1 MKKTLLALAFCLIG
15 TLQLLVAQVSEKE
28 AVARQWIKSNLKEL
42 KINSDSDIN
51 LRFVRKSIS
60 GETLR
65 FQQMVNNIPVFDT
78 EIVVHFDL
86 NDQVSYADHNIIK
99 EVVQINTTPQISK
112 ERAIEISDKEIG
124 VSGMVT
130 FQESKLFVYN
140 KLENTK
146 LVYRTVT
153 SFEEKSG
160 SWEVIMDAING
171 TILSVKDIAIYCG
184 AECTSNHHNATNT
197 SGAAKYFMP
206 KEATSTLAF
215 QPGTAMV
222 FLSDPLSSARVAYG
236 GNYSDG
242 GGSGDTDTAELNAQ
256 RVLVNLPEVDNT
268 AGTYK
273 LKSSYVEIKNLENPN
288 KGLFTQ
294 ANANFSFTRNAD
306 GFEAANVFYHTDN
319 NLRYINETLGVNCL
333 QNVNGTHTGVLWF
346 DPSGENGADNSHYTN
361 GELVFGEGCV
371 DDAEDGDVIWHEL
384 GHGLHDWLTG
394 GSLSQVNGLSEGSGD
409 YWAQSNSR
417 ALSGQWTSADAAYH
431 WMFNWDGHNACW
443 GGRTTNYAALY
454 PGGLVGQIHTDGQ
467 IWSTVN
473 MKIWDV
479 LGRTKTD
486 KAFLEGL
493 ALTNSSTNQQNAA
506 IAVRQ
511 AAIDMNYSC
520 ADIKVMT
527 EKYTAAGYVMPAIAL
542 RINCPGT
549 QTVTADG
556 LGNYTVPSFASL
568 ANAINS
574 NCDAVVT
581 QSPAAGTVVTVGT
594 HVITMTATSG
604 TSVNCN
610 FNLVVQASLGVE
622 DVVKNTFSIYPN
634 PASTTITIKGDNFE
648 NEEIEVYNM
657 LGQKVIGKNLITNE
671 STIDISNLANG
682 VYIVYFMN
690 SKASH
695 KFVKQ

>member
-1 MKKTLLALAFCLIG
+1 MKKILLTIAFCVIG
-15 TLQLLVAQVSEKE
+15 SVQFVCAQDSEKE
-28 AVARQWIKSNLKEL
+28 TVARQWIKSNLKEL
-42 KINSDSDIN
+42 KSNSDADLN
-51 LRFVRKSIS
+51 LRFVRKSKS

-65 FQQMVNNIPVFDT
+65 FQQMINDVPVFDT
-78 EIVVHFDL
+78 EIVIHF
-86 NDQVSYADHNIIK
+86 NPSGEISYSDHNITK
-99 EVVQINTTPQISK
+99 ELVQIVTIPQISK
-112 ERAIEISDKEIG
+112 EQAIEIADKEIG

-130 FQESKLFVYN
+130 LQESNLFVYN
-140 KLENTK
+140 KLDETK

-153 SFEEKSG
+153 SFEEKPG
-160 SWEVIMDAING
+160 TWEVIIDATSG
-171 TILSVKDIAIYCG
+171 AILSVKDIAIYCG
-184 AECTSNHHNATNT
+184 SECTSSHQHNTNT
-197 SGAAKYFMP
+197 SGTAKYFMP
-206 KEATSTLAF
+206 KEANATLAF
-215 QPGTAMV
+215 ETGTAMV
-222 FLSDPLSSARVAYG
+222 FLSDPLSSARVSYG
-236 GNYSDG
+236 GNYTDG
-242 GGSGDTDTAELNAQ
+242 NGPGDTDTTELNNQ
-256 RVLVNLPEVDNT
+256 RVTVNLPQVDNT
-268 AGTYK
+268 AGTYL
-273 LKSSYVEIKNLENPN
+273 LKSSYVEIKNIENPN

-294 ANANFSFTRNAD
+294 ANPNFLFTRSAD

-319 NLRYINETLGVNCL
+319 NLRYINETLGVTCRPL
-333 QNVNGTHTGVLWF
+333 TNGGILWY
-346 DPSGENGADNSHYTN
+346 DPSGLNGADNSYYSA
-361 GELVFGEGCV
+361 GRLVFGEGCV

-384 GHGLHDWLTG
+384 GHGLHDWITG

-417 ALSGQWTSADAAYH
+417 SLNQWTSSDAAYH
-431 WMFNWDGHNACW
+431 WMFNWDGHNVCW
-443 GGRTTNYAALY
+443 GGRTTNYAPIY
-454 PGGLVGQIHTDGQ
+454 PGGLVSQIHTDGQ
-467 IWSTVN
+467 IWATVN

-479 LGRTKTD
+479 LGRVKTD
-486 KAFLEGL
+486 TAFLEGL
-493 ALTNSSTNQQNAA
+493 GLTNSSTNQQNAA

-527 EKYTAAGYVMPAIAL
+527 EKYTAAGYVMPAIPL

-581 QSPAAGTVVTVGT
+581 QSPAVGSVVGVGT

-610 FNLVVQASLGVE
+610 FNLVVQASLGVD
-622 DVVKNTFSIYPN
+622 DVVKSTFSIYPN
-634 PASTTITIKGDNFE
+634 PASTSITIKGDNFE

-682 VYIVYFMN
+682 VYIIYFMN

>member
-1 MKKTLLALAFCLIG
+1 MKKTLLTIVFSIIG
-15 TLQLLVAQVSEKE
+15 TAQFLFAQVSDKE
-28 AVARQWIKSNLKEL
+28 NEARQWIKSNLKEL

-51 LRFVRKSIS
+51 LRFVRKSKS

-65 FQQMVNNIPVFDT
+65 FQQIVNNVPVFDT
-78 EIVVHFDL
+78 EIVVHF
-86 NDQVSYADHNIIK
+86 NPSGQVSYSDHNITK
-99 EVVQINTTPQISK
+99 EVIQINTTPQISK
-112 ERAIEISDKEIG
+112 ERAIELADKEIG

-130 FQESKLFVYN
+130 LQESNLFVYN
-140 KLENTK
+140 KLETTK

-153 SFEEKSG
+153 SFEEKPG
-160 SWEVIMDAING
+160 TWEVIVDAING
-171 TILSVKDIAIYCG
+171 DVLSVKDIAIYCG
-184 AECTSNHHNATNT
+184 SECTSSHQHNNST
-197 SGAAKYFMP
+197 SGTAKYFMP
-206 KEATSTLAF
+206 KEANTALAF
-215 QPGTAMV
+215 EAGTAMV
-222 FLSDPLSSARVAYG
+222 FLSDPLSGAAVPYA
-236 GNYSDG
+236 GNYVDG
-242 GGSGDTDTAELNAQ
+242 NDADTAELNAQ
-256 RVLVNLPEVDNT
+256 RVLVNLPQVDNT
-268 AGTYK
+268 AGTYL

-294 ANANFSFTRNAD
+294 ANPNFLFTRNQD

-319 NLRYINETLGVNCL
+319 NLRYINETLGVTCRPL
-333 QNVNGTHTGVLWF
+333 TNGGVLWY
-346 DPSGENGADNSHYTN
+346 DPSGLNGQDNSYYSA
-361 GELVFGEGCV
+361 GRLVFGEGCV

-384 GHGLHDWLTG
+384 GHGLHDWITG

-417 ALSGQWTSADAAYH
+417 SLNQWATTDAAYH
-431 WMFNWDGHNACW
+431 WMFNWDGHNVCW
-443 GGRTTNYAALY
+443 GGRTTNYAAVY
-454 PGGLVGQIHTDGQ
+454 PGGLINQIHTDGQ
-467 IWSTVN
+467 IWATVN

-486 KAFLEGL
+486 TAFLEGL
-493 ALTNSSTNQQNAA
+493 GLTNSSTNQQNAA

-520 ADIKVMT
+520 ADVKVMT

-542 RINCPGT
+542 RINCPDT

-581 QSPAAGTVVTVGT
+581 QSPAVGSVVGVGT

-610 FNLVVQASLGVE
+610 FNLVVQASLGVD
-622 DVVKNTFSIYPN
+622 DVVKSTFSIYPN
-634 PASTTITIKGDNFE
+634 PASTSITIKGDNFE

-682 VYIVYFMN
+682 VYMVYFMN
-690 SKASH
+690 AKASH

>member
-1 MKKTLLALAFCLIG
+1 MKKTLLTLVFCVIG
-15 TLQLLVAQVSEKE
+15 AAQSIVAQVSEKE
-28 AVARQWIKSNLKEL
+28 AIAKQWIKSNFKEL

-65 FQQMVNNIPVFDT
+65 FQQIVNNIPVFDT
-78 EIVVHFDL
+78 EIVIHF
-86 NDQVSYADHNIIK
+86 NPSGEISFSDHNITK
-99 EVVQINTTPQISK
+99 DVVRINTTPQISE
-112 ERAIEISDKEIG
+112 ERAIEIADKEIG

-130 FQESKLFVYN
+130 LQESKLFVYN
-140 KLENTK
+140 KLEGTK
-146 LVYRTVT
+146 LVYRTLT
-153 SFEEKSG
+153 SFEEKPG
-160 SWEVIMDAING
+160 TWEVIIDATNG
-171 TILSVKDIAIYCG
+171 AILSVKDIAIYCG
-184 AECTSNHHNATNT
+184 SECTTSHQHKTNT

-206 KEATSTLAF
+206 KEANSPLAF
-215 QPGTAMV
+215 VSGTAMV
-222 FLSDPLSSARVAYG
+222 FLSDPLSGAAVAYG
-236 GNYSDG
+236 GNYVDG
-242 GGSGDTDTAELNAQ
+242 NDADTAELNAQ
-256 RVLVNLPEVDNT
+256 RVLVNLPQVDNN
-268 AGTYK
+268 AGTHL

-294 ANANFSFTRNAD
+294 ANPNFLFTRNQD

-319 NLRYINETLGVNCL
+319 NLRYINETLGVTCRPL
-333 QNVNGTHTGVLWF
+333 TNGGVLWY
-346 DPSGENGADNSHYTN
+346 DPSGVNGQDNSYYSS
-361 GELVFGEGCV
+361 GRLVFGEGCV

-384 GHGLHDWLTG
+384 GHGLHDWITG

-417 ALSGQWTSADAAYH
+417 SLNQWTTSDAAYH
-431 WMFNWDGHNACW
+431 WMFNWDGHNVCW
-443 GGRTTNYAALY
+443 GGRTTNYAAVY
-454 PGGLVGQIHTDGQ
+454 PGGLVNQIHTDGQ
-467 IWSTVN
+467 IWATVN

-486 KAFLEGL
+486 TAFLEGL
-493 ALTNSSTNQQNAA
+493 GLTNSSTNQQNAA

-511 AAIDMNYSC
+511 AAINMNYSC
-520 ADIKVMT
+520 ADVKVMT

-581 QSPAAGTVVTVGT
+581 QSPAVGTVVSVGT

-610 FNLVVQASLGVE
+610 FNLVVQASLGID

-634 PASTTITIKGDNFE
+634 PASTSITIKGENFE
-648 NEEIEVYNM
+648 NEEIEIYNM
-657 LGQKVIGKNLITNE
+657 LGQKVIGKNLVTNE
-671 STIDISNLANG
+671 STVDISNLANG
-682 VYIVYFMN
+682 VYMVYFMN
-690 SKASH
+690 AKTSH

>member
-1 MKKTLLALAFCLIG
+1 MKKTLLTFLVCLSG
-15 TLQLLVAQVSEKE
+15 TFQLIIAQVSDKE
-28 AVARQWIKSNLKEL
+28 STARQWIKSNFKEL
-42 KINSDSDIN
+42 KINSDTDLN
-51 LRFVRKSIS
+51 LRFVRKSKS

-78 EIVVHFDL
+78 EIVIHF
-86 NDQVSYADHNIIK
+86 NPSGEISYSDHNITK
-99 EVVQINTTPQISK
+99 ELVRISTSPQISK
-112 ERAIEISDKEIG
+112 ERAIEIADQVIG

-130 FQESKLFVYN
+130 LQESNLFVYN
-140 KLENTK
+140 KLEDTK
-146 LVYRTVT
+146 LVYRTIT
-153 SFEEKSG
+153 SFEERPG
-160 SWEVIMDAING
+160 TWEVIIDAVNG
-171 TILSVKDIAIYCG
+171 TVLSVKDIAIYCG
-184 AECTSNHHNATNT
+184 SECMVSHQHNLQT
-197 SGAAKYFMP
+197 SGTTKFFMP
-206 KEATSTLAF
+206 KEENAVLAF

-222 FLSDPLSSARVAYG
+222 FLSDPLSGARVPYA
-236 GNYSDG
+236 GNYVDGSDA
-242 GGSGDTDTAELNAQ
+242 DTAELNAQ
-256 RVLVNLPEVDNT
+256 RVLVNLPQIDNT
-268 AGTYK
+268 TGTYL

-294 ANANFSFTRNAD
+294 SNSNFSFTRNAD

-319 NLRYINETLGVNCL
+319 NLRYINETLGVTCRPL
-333 QNVNGTHTGVLWF
+333 TNGGVLWY
-346 DPSGENGADNSHYTN
+346 DPSGVNGADNSYYSA
-361 GELVFGEGCV
+361 GRLVFGEGCV

-384 GHGLHDWLTG
+384 GHGLHDWITG

-417 ALSGQWTSADAAYH
+417 SLNQWTSSDAAYH
-431 WMFNWDGHNACW
+431 WMFNWDGHNVCW
-443 GGRTTNYAALY
+443 GGRTTNYAPIY
-454 PGGLVGQIHTDGQ
+454 PGGLINQIHTDGQ
-467 IWSTVN
+467 IWATVN

-486 KAFLEGL
+486 TAFLEGL
-493 ALTNSSTNQQNAA
+493 GLTNSSTNQQNAA

-527 EKYTAAGYVMPAIAL
+527 EKYTAAGYIMPAIPL
-542 RINCPGT
+542 SINCPST
-549 QTVTADG
+549 QTVTADA

-581 QSPAAGTVVTVGT
+581 QNPPVGAVVPVGT

>member
-1 MKKTLLALAFCLIG
+1 MKKILLTIAFCVIG
-15 TLQLLVAQVSEKE
+15 SVQFVCAQDSEKE
-28 AVARQWIKSNLKEL
+28 TVARQWIKSNLKEL
-42 KINSDSDIN
+42 KSNSDADLN
-51 LRFVRKSIS
+51 LRFVRKSKS

-65 FQQMVNNIPVFDT
+65 FQQMINDVPVFDT
-78 EIVVHFDL
+78 EIVIHF
-86 NDQVSYADHNIIK
+86 NPSGEISYSDHNIKK
-99 EVVQINTTPQISK
+99 ELVQIVTIPQIST

-130 FQESKLFVYN
+130 LQESNLFVYN
-140 KLENTK
+140 KLDETK

-153 SFEEKSG
+153 SFEEKPG
-160 SWEVIMDAING
+160 TWEVIIDATSG
-171 TILSVKDIAIYCG
+171 AILSVKDIAIYCG
-184 AECTSNHHNATNT
+184 SECTSSHQHNTNT
-197 SGAAKYFMP
+197 SGTAKYFMP
-206 KEATSTLAF
+206 KEANATLAF
-215 QPGTAMV
+215 ETGTAMV
-222 FLSDPLSSARVAYG
+222 FLSDPLSSARVSYG
-236 GNYSDG
+236 GNYTDG
-242 GGSGDTDTAELNAQ
+242 NGPGDTDTTELNNQ
-256 RVLVNLPEVDNT
+256 RVTVNLPQVDNT
-268 AGTYK
+268 AGTYL
-273 LKSSYVEIKNLENPN
+273 LKSSYVEIKNIENPN

-294 ANANFSFTRNAD
+294 ANPNFLFTRSAD

-319 NLRYINETLGVNCL
+319 NLRYINETLGVTCRPL
-333 QNVNGTHTGVLWF
+333 TNGGILWY
-346 DPSGENGADNSHYTN
+346 DPSGLNGADNSYYSA
-361 GELVFGEGCV
+361 GRLVFGEGCV

-384 GHGLHDWLTG
+384 GHGLHDWITG

-417 ALSGQWTSADAAYH
+417 SLNQWTSSDAAYH
-431 WMFNWDGHNACW
+431 WMFNWDGHNVCW
-443 GGRTTNYAALY
+443 GGRTTNYAPIY
-454 PGGLVGQIHTDGQ
+454 PGGLVSQIHTDGQ
-467 IWSTVN
+467 IWATVN

-479 LGRTKTD
+479 LGRVKTD
-486 KAFLEGL
+486 TAFLEGL
-493 ALTNSSTNQQNAA
+493 GLTNSSTNQQNAA

-527 EKYTAAGYVMPAIAL
+527 EKYTAAGYVMPAIPL

-581 QSPAAGTVVTVGT
+581 QSPAVGSVVGVGT

-610 FNLVVQASLGVE
+610 FNLVVQASLGVD
-622 DVVKNTFSIYPN
+622 DVVKSTFSIYPN
-634 PASTTITIKGDNFE
+634 PASTSITIKGDNFE
-648 NEEIEVYNM
+648 NEEIEIYNM
-657 LGQKVIGKNLITNE
+657 LGQRVIGKSLITNE
-671 STIDISNLANG
+671 ATVDISNLANG
-682 VYIVYFMN
+682 VYMVYFMN
-690 SKASH
+690 AKASH

>member
-1 MKKTLLALAFCLIG
+1 MKKALLTLAFCVIG
-15 TLQLLVAQVSEKE
+15 TAQLLFAQVSEKE

-65 FQQMVNNIPVFDT
+65 FQQMVNNVPVFDT
-78 EIVVHFDL
+78 EIVVHF
-86 NDQVSYADHNIIK
+86 NPSGEISFSDHNITK
-99 EVVQINTTPQISK
+99 EVIQINTIPQISK
-112 ERAIEISDKEIG
+112 ERAVELADKEIG

-130 FQESKLFVYN
+130 LQESNLFVYN
-140 KLENTK
+140 KLETTK

-153 SFEEKSG
+153 SFEEKPG
-160 SWEVIMDAING
+160 TWEVIIDAING
-171 TILSVKDIAIYCG
+171 AVLSVKDIAIYCG
-184 AECTSNHHNATNT
+184 SECTTTHQHNT
-197 SGAAKYFMP
+197 STSGTTKYFMP
-206 KEATSTLAF
+206 KEANTALAF
-215 QPGTAMV
+215 ETGTAMV
-222 FLSDPLSSARVAYG
+222 FLSDPLSGAAVPYA
-236 GNYSDG
+236 GNYVDG
-242 GGSGDTDTAELNAQ
+242 NDADTAELNAQ
-256 RVLVNLPEVDNT
+256 RALVNLPQVDNT
-268 AGTYK
+268 AGTYL

-294 ANANFSFTRNAD
+294 ANPNFLFTRNQD

-319 NLRYINETLGVNCL
+319 NLRYINVTLGVNCRPL
-333 QNVNGTHTGVLWF
+333 TNGGVLWY
-346 DPSGENGADNSHYTN
+346 DPSGLNGQDNSYYSS
-361 GELVFGEGCV
+361 GRLVFGEGCV

-384 GHGLHDWLTG
+384 GHGLHDWITG

-417 ALSGQWTSADAAYH
+417 SLNEWATTDAAYH
-431 WMFNWDGHNACW
+431 WMFNWDGHNVCW
-443 GGRTTNYAALY
+443 GGRTTNYAPIY
-454 PGGLVGQIHTDGQ
+454 PGGLVNQIHTDGQ
-467 IWSTVN
+467 IWATVN

-486 KAFLEGL
+486 TAFLEGL
-493 ALTNSSTNQQNAA
+493 GLTNSSTNQQNAA

-520 ADIKVMT
+520 ADVKVMT
-527 EKYTAAGYVMPAIAL
+527 EKYTAAGYVMPPIDL

-581 QSPAAGTVVTVGT
+581 QSPAAGTVVAVGT
-594 HVITMTATSG
+594 HVVTMTATSG

-610 FNLVVQASLGVE
+610 FNLVVQASLGVD

-634 PASTTITIKGDNFE
+634 PASTSITIIGDNFE
-648 NEEIEVYNM
+648 NEEIEIYNM
-657 LGQKVIGKNLITNE
+657 LGQRVIGKSLITNE
-671 STIDISNLANG
+671 STVDISNLANG
-682 VYIVYFMN
+682 VYMVYFMN
-690 SKASH
+690 AKASH

>member
-1 MKKTLLALAFCLIG
+1 MKKTLLTLAFCVIG
-15 TLQLLVAQVSEKE
+15 TAQLLFAQVSEKE
-28 AVARQWIKSNLKEL
+28 AAARQWIKSNLKEL

-51 LRFVRKSIS
+51 LRFVRKSKS

-65 FQQMVNNIPVFDT
+65 FQQIVNNIPVFDT
-78 EIVVHFDL
+78 EIVVHF
-86 NDQVSYADHNIIK
+86 NPSGQVSYSDHNITK
-99 EVVQINTTPQISK
+99 EVIQINTTPQISK
-112 ERAIEISDKEIG
+112 ERAIELADKEIG

-130 FQESKLFVYN
+130 LQESNLFVYN
-140 KLENTK
+140 KLETTK

-153 SFEEKSG
+153 SFEEKPG
-160 SWEVIMDAING
+160 TWEVIVDAING
-171 TILSVKDIAIYCG
+171 DVLSVKDIAIYCG
-184 AECTSNHHNATNT
+184 SECTSSHQHNDST
-197 SGAAKYFMP
+197 SGTAKYFMP
-206 KEATSTLAF
+206 KEANTALAF
-215 QPGTAMV
+215 EAGTAMV
-222 FLSDPLSSARVAYG
+222 FLSDPLSGAAVPYA
-236 GNYSDG
+236 GNYVDG
-242 GGSGDTDTAELNAQ
+242 NDADTAELNAQ
-256 RVLVNLPEVDNT
+256 RVLVNLPQVDNT
-268 AGTYK
+268 AGTYL

-294 ANANFSFTRNAD
+294 ANPNFLFTRNQD

-319 NLRYINETLGVNCL
+319 NLRYINETLGVTCRPL
-333 QNVNGTHTGVLWF
+333 TNGGVLWY
-346 DPSGENGADNSHYTN
+346 DPSGLNGQDNSYYSA
-361 GELVFGEGCV
+361 GRLVFGEGCV

-384 GHGLHDWLTG
+384 GHGLHDWITG

-417 ALSGQWTSADAAYH
+417 SLNQWATTDAAYH
-431 WMFNWDGHNACW
+431 WMFNWDGHNVCW
-443 GGRTTNYAALY
+443 GGRTTNYAAVY
-454 PGGLVGQIHTDGQ
+454 PGGLINQIHTDGQ
-467 IWSTVN
+467 IWATVN

-486 KAFLEGL
+486 TAFLEGL
-493 ALTNSSTNQQNAA
+493 GLTNSSTNQQNAA

-520 ADIKVMT
+520 TDVKVMT

-542 RINCPGT
+542 RINCPDT

-581 QSPAAGTVVTVGT
+581 QSPAVGSVVGVGT

-610 FNLVVQASLGVE
+610 FNLVVQASLGVD

-634 PASTTITIKGDNFE
+634 PASTSITIKGDNFE
-648 NEEIEVYNM
+648 NEEIEIYNM
-657 LGQKVIGKNLITNE
+657 LGQRVIGKSLITNE
-671 STIDISNLANG
+671 STVDISNLANG
-682 VYIVYFMN
+682 VYMVYFMN
-690 SKASH
+690 AKASH

>member
-1 MKKTLLALAFCLIG
+1 MKKTLLTLALCLTGAF
-15 TLQLLVAQVSEKE
+15 QLVFAQVSEKE
-28 AVARQWIKSNLKEL
+28 AAARQWIKSNLKEL

-78 EIVVHFDL
+78 EIVIHF
-86 NDQVSYADHNIIK
+86 NPSGEISFSDHNITK
-99 EVVQINTTPQISK
+99 ELIRINTTPQISK
-112 ERAIEISDKEIG
+112 ERAIEIADKEIG

-130 FQESKLFVYN
+130 LQESKLFVYN
-140 KLENTK
+140 KLEETK
-146 LVYRTVT
+146 LVYRTLT
-153 SFEEKSG
+153 SFEEMPG
-160 SWEVIMDAING
+160 TWEVIVDAMNG
-171 TILSVKDIAIYCG
+171 AILSVKDIAIYCG
-184 AECTSNHHNATNT
+184 SECVTNHQHKSQTT
-197 SGAAKYFMP
+197 GTAKYFMP
-206 KEATSTLAF
+206 KTTNSTLAF
-215 QPGTAMV
+215 ESGTAMV

-236 GNYSDG
+236 GNYVDG
-242 GGSGDTDTAELNAQ
+242 SGQGDTDTAELNAQ
-256 RVLVNLPEVDNT
+256 RVLVNLPQVDNT
-268 AGTYK
+268 AGTYL
-273 LKSSYVEIKNLENPN
+273 LKSSYVEIKNIENPN

-294 ANANFSFTRNAD
+294 ANPNFLFTRNAD

-319 NLRYINETLGVNCL
+319 NLRYINETLGVNCRPL
-333 QNVNGTHTGVLWF
+333 TNGGILWF
-346 DPSGENGADNSHYTN
+346 DPSGVNGADNSYYSA
-361 GELVFGEGCV
+361 GRLVFGEGCV
-371 DDAEDGDVIWHEL
+371 DDGEDGDVIWHEL
-384 GHGLHDWLTG
+384 GHGLHDWVTG

-417 ALSGQWTSADAAYH
+417 ALPNQWTTADAAYH
-431 WMFNWDGHNACW
+431 WMFNWDGHNPCW
-443 GGRTTNYAALY
+443 GGRTTNYAPIY

-511 AAIDMNYSC
+511 AAINMNYSC

-527 EKYTAAGYVMPAIAL
+527 EKYTAAGYVMPAIPL

-556 LGNYTVPSFASL
+556 LGNYTIPSFATL

-581 QSPAAGTVVTVGT
+581 QSPAVGTVVGVGT

-610 FNLVVQASLGVE
+610 FNLVVQANLGVN
-622 DVVKNTFSIYPN
+622 DVVRNNFSIYPN

-682 VYIVYFMN
+682 VYVVYFIN
-690 SKASH
+690 AKASH